1 MGVPI
6 VGGID
11 DLTDV
16 VAATGA
22 NLAVFA
28 ITNAPQET
36 VRRAT
41 DAAEAADIAMK
52 IVPRM
57 SAAMRSRTSPPTFVT
72 CRSRTS
78 WDPNRLQPISTP

>member
-28 ITNAPQET
+28 MTNAPQET

-41 DAAEAADIAMK
+41 AAAEAADIAMK
-52 IVPRM
+52 IVPGM
-57 SAAMRSRTSPPTFVT
+57 SSRWGLQQKQDPRPSNGPRDERRSTT
-72 CRSRTS
+72 
-78 WDPNRLQPISTP
+78 